1 MIPFTQRD
9 MTIIPFVDVVSCGRL
24 RVRMVVLNASSSVV
38 ALPDVVS
45 EKSLQSRLP
54 GDGDWVVILY
64 NCDCHTFDDV
74 IEVLQRATGCT
85 EDVAEFLAY
94 KVHLDGRAIV
104 FRSNREKCERVAGI
118 IASVGL
124 QVETDLA

>member
-1 MIPFTQRD
+1 M
-9 MTIIPFVDVVSCGRL
+9 IIPFEDYAACGRL
-24 RVRMVVLNASSSVV
+24 RVRMVVLNVNSSVV
-38 ALPDVVS
+38 ALPEVIS
-45 EKSLQSRLP
+45 EKALQSKLP
-54 GDGDWVVILY
+54 GDGSWVVILY
-64 NCDCHTFDDV
+64 NCDCHTFEDV

-118 IASVGL
+118 IGAVGL

>member
-1 MIPFTQRD
+1 MD
-9 MTIIPFVDVVSCGRL
+9 
-24 RVRMVVLNASSSVV
+24 VLNVGASVEILTEGV
-38 ALPDVVS
+38 T
-45 EKSLQSRLP
+45 EKALQSKLP

-85 EDVAEFLAY
+85 EDVAEFLAF
-94 KVHLDGRAIV
+94 KVHLEGRAIV
-104 FRSNREKCERVAGI
+104 FRSNRDKCERVASI
-118 IASVGL
+118 IGSIGL

>member
-1 MIPFTQRD
+1 MIPFIQRD
-9 MTIIPFVDVVSCGRL
+9 KWIIPFDDVAACGRL
-24 RVRMVVLNASSSVV
+24 RDRMVVLNVIASVV
-38 ALPDVVS
+38 AMPDVVS
-45 EKSLQSRLP
+45 EKALQSKLP

-104 FRSNREKCERVAGI
+104 FRSNRDKCERVASI
-118 IASVGL
+118 IGSVGL

>member
-1 MIPFTQRD
+1 
-9 MTIIPFVDVVSCGRL
+9 
-24 RVRMVVLNASSSVV
+24 MVELNTSSSVV
-38 ALPDVVS
+38 DLPAVIS
-45 EKSLQSRLP
+45 EKSLQSKLP

-64 NCDCHTFDDV
+64 NCDCHTFEDV

-104 FRSNREKCERVAGI
+104 FRSNRDKCERVASI
-118 IASVGL
+118 IGAVGL

>member
-1 MIPFTQRD
+1 MA
-9 MTIIPFVDVVSCGRL
+9 
-24 RVRMVVLNASSSVV
+24 VLHVLSSVV
-38 ALPDVVS
+38 DLPDVVT
-45 EKSLQSRLP
+45 EKALQSKLP
-54 GDGDWVVILY
+54 GDGDWIVILY

-118 IASVGL
+118 IGSVGL